1 MLDSDLYI
9 YIRSLK
15 YTVDIQNALV
25 EVNKGNS
32 NIPLFKSHF
41 WWREKKRGLKTKTKA
56 KTSTLR

>member
-41 WWREKKRGLKTKTKA
+41 WWREKKGGG
-56 KTSTLR
+56 